1 MVERS
6 GGSMKKLRISEAKV
20 FEILQEGTAGIP
32 LDEICRKYGISRS
45 TYYKLRSKYEGME
58 LSDLKRLRQ
67 LEDENQKLKH
77 MYADL
82 SLEHKILKD
91 VIEKKLKGQLS
102 D

>member
-1 MVERS
+1 MKRS
-6 GGSMKKLRISEAKV
+6 KISEAKI

-32 LDEICRKYGISRS
+32 LDEICRKHAISRS
-45 TYYKLRSKYEGME
+45 AYYKFRSKYSGME

-67 LEDENQKLKH
+67 LEDENRRLKH

-91 VIEKKLKGQLS
+91 VIEKKSHGQLN
-102 D
+102 DEE